1 MTTNEARHTIE
12 QIGYGREFTVIFTKK
27 DGTQRKMRC
36 MMEAP
41 TGEIKP
47 CRRHINPDVVPVQ
60 DLDKGAW
67 RSFRLDSVLSITI

>member
-1 MTTNEARHTIE
+1 MTISITEARHTIE

-41 TGEIKP
+41 TGEIK
-47 CRRHINPDVVPVQ
+47 NPDVVPVQ

-67 RSFRLDSVLSITI
+67 RSFRLDSVLSITVA

>member
-1 MTTNEARHTIE
+1 MTTTEARHTIE

-41 TGEIKP
+41 TGEIK
-47 CRRHINPDVVPVQ
+47 NPDVVPVQ

-67 RSFRLDSVLSITI
+67 RSFRLDSVLSITA

>member
-1 MTTNEARHTIE
+1 MTISNTMTTTEARHTIE

-41 TGEIKP
+41 TGEIK
-47 CRRHINPDVVPVQ
+47 NPDVVPVQ

-67 RSFRLDSVLSITI
+67 RSFRLDSVLSITL